1 MRPMSAGRQAA
12 GNVFRRQAY
21 VNQRSGRLTDEEL
34 MGRFCEG
41 DEGAFD
47 TLFARHGGRVQAFL
61 ARMVRDGPLAED
73 LLQTTFLSVIRARG
87 RYEPGT
93 RFSPWVMTIAANAA
107 RDALRHRRHVEA
119 YSHERP
125 ATPDSV
131 QPGVGDP
138 GVRKHLEDALQQLP
152 PDQREAVIL
161 HKVEGWS
168 FEEIA
173 ALRGIRVGAARL
185 RAHRGYEKLRL
196 LLDGLVEA

>member
-1 MRPMSAGRQAA
+1 MGS
-12 GNVFRRQAY
+12 
-21 VNQRSGRLTDEEL
+21 LTDEEL
-34 MGRFCEG
+34 MERFCDG
-41 DEGAFD
+41 DEDAFEA
-47 TLFARHGGRVQAFL
+47 LFARHGARVQGFL

-93 RFSPWVMTIAANAA
+93 RFSPWLLTIAANAA

-119 YSHERP
+119 YAQERG
-125 ATPDSV
+125 PDSV

-152 PDQREAVIL
+152 VEQREAVVL

-173 ALRGIRVGAARL
+173 TLRDISVGAARL
-185 RAHRGYEKLRL
+185 RAHRGYEKLRV
-196 LLDGLVEA
+196 LLDGVVEA

>member
-1 MRPMSAGRQAA
+1 MG
-12 GNVFRRQAY
+12 G
-21 VNQRSGRLTDEEL
+21 LTDEEL

-41 DEGAFD
+41 DEGAFE
-47 TLFARHGGRVQAFL
+47 TLFARHGGRVQGFL
-61 ARMVRDGPLAED
+61 ARMVRDGALAED

-93 RFSPWVMTIAANAA
+93 RFSPWVLTIAANAA

-119 YSHERP
+119 YSHEP
-125 ATPDSV
+125 SAEPDSAA
-131 QPGVGDP
+131 PGVGDP
-138 GVRKHLEDALQQLP
+138 AMRKRLEDALQQLP
-152 PDQREAVIL
+152 VEQREAVVL

-173 ALRGIRVGAARL
+173 TLRDISTGAARL
-185 RAHRGYEKLRL
+185 RAHRGYEKLRV